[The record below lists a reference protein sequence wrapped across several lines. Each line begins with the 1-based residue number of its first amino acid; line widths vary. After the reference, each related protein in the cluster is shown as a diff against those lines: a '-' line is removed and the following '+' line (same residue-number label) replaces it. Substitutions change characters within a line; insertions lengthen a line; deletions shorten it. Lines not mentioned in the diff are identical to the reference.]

1 MTNTQSCNR
10 VTQAHIDTILA
21 TSTWSDTKMGEKTT
35 IVCCRLPNGFEVIE
49 SSGCVDPANYDHAL
63 GVSICKRRI
72 VDKVWL
78 LEGYALADRIFR
90 AYHAQSPMLLP
101 GFAEVAA
108 RIAHEVNRAYCQ
120 SIGDDSQPRWED
132 APAWQRESAIAG
144 VEFHLEHPEA
154 TPGQSHQEWMEH
166 KIIDGWTY
174 GEVKDPAAK
183 THPCM
188 RPYAELPQAQRSKDY
203 LFRAV
208 IHALKGNA
216 K

>member
-1 MTNTQSCNR
+1 MPNPIMRYFAFDHLPPKLRTVSMPFGL
-10 VTQAHIDTILA
+10 LA
-21 TSTWSDTKMGEKTT
+21 AQLDGMLPDGPEKS
-35 IVCCRLPNGFEVIE
+35 V
-49 SSGCVDPANYDHAL
+49 AL
-63 GVSICKRRI
+63 RK
-72 VDKVWL
+72 L
-78 LEGYALADRIFR
+78 LEGKDAAVRAALDVQELKTDA
-90 AYHAQSPMLLP
+90 PTLLP
-101 GFAEVAA
+101 AFAEVAA

-144 VEFHLEHPEA
+144 VKFHLEHPEA
-154 TPGQSHQEWMEH
+154 TPEQSHQEWMEH

-203 LFRAV
+203 LFRAI
-208 IHALKGNA
+208 IHALKGNT